1 MSDQELKRMRWASR
15 RGMLELDLM
24 LEPFV
29 NECYADMDEADR
41 QRFRNLMECED
52 QEMFGWFLQRKAP
65 ADVEI
70 AAIVEKILHHARTR
84 PRVS

>member
-1 MSDQELKRMRWASR
+1 MSDQEIKRMRWASR

-29 NECYADMDEADR
+29 NERFAELDEADK